1 MFVGLLWD
9 TKHDA
14 VNMTKMDFP
23 LWLRSWG
30 LGLCCFF
37 IGDRP
42 NRPRKI
48 LSGPSISF
56 WDQLAIVRIKR
67 AYENFGSVAP

>member
-23 LWLRSWG
+23 LWLRSWE
-30 LGLCCFF
+30 LGLCCFL
-37 IGDRP
+37 IGTGRIV
-42 NRPRKI
+42 RRKI